1 MLETNYSVSHAVC
14 VFFDLESSV
23 SSNPVTQLEIAP
35 QVPACGD
42 TDSPRAGRWRSSRSA
57 CHGKAP
63 VSVVHTDTAAQ
74 LHWEVCH
81 CCCNHLHVMHAS
93 ADQGANLPLQK
104 QGPSERWQSPLSSLP
119 FWKASRLT
127 THLHIGCSSISSP
140 SVSIFHINCL
150 NNYVLCD

>member
-1 MLETNYSVSHAVC
+1 MMLLETNYSVSHAVC

-23 SSNPVTQLEIAP
+23 SFNPVTQLEIAP

-74 LHWEVCH
+74 PHWEVCH

-119 FWKASRLT
+119 FWKASRLSNYT
-127 THLHIGCSSISSP
+127 PPHWLQFYFQSFS
-140 SVSIFHINCL
+140 FHFSHKL
-150 NNYVLCD
+150 P